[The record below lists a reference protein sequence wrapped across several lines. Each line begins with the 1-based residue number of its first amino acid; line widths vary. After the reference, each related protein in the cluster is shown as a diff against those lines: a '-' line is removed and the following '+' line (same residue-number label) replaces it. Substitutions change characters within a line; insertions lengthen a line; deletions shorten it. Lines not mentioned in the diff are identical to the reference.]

1 MKILELRF
9 KNVGSLYGEWV
20 IDFTDPE
27 YVAGGIFALTG
38 PTGAGKSTIL
48 DAICLALYGATP
60 RLGKIT
66 RSGNEIM
73 SRQTGECYAEVL
85 FESQA
90 GRFRCHWEQRRAR
103 KKAEGNLQDQE
114 HQIADADTGKPIE
127 TKKSLVGWVIEE
139 KTGMDFDR
147 FTRSIL
153 LAQGGFDTFL
163 KADVEQKSRILEQI
177 TGTEIY
183 SEISRRVHE
192 RQRDEREKLNLL
204 NAETSGIVILEPE
217 QEKEIQDDL
226 AAKQKQENE
235 LAEKSTETGKA
246 ITWLTTIEDLKKEI
260 LSLTDEA
267 AKLKTDTEAF
277 KPERAKLEQAV
288 KAASLDGTY
297 VSVTSLRK
305 QQTDDQTSLKTDEA
319 ALPELETSANTQAEA
334 LKAAEQIT
342 LKSKEDLKTA
352 ALLIQKIRSLDQKI
366 AEQTKAVSEGAD
378 ACTREAAKIETEK
391 QIRVKEQEKR
401 TAAEKTLEAAE
412 LYLKENAQDEWLI
425 SGLAGIEEQI
435 GNLLTKQQEITQ
447 KETDLKKADM
457 AVADATKKLEEA
469 SRQCSLKK
477 QGLATAGKNL
487 QQGKDA
493 LSQLLGDKLLRE
505 YRTEKETLLREM
517 AFIRKIEELE
527 DHRFKLEDGKPCPL
541 CGSTEHPFAKGN
553 VPVPDEI
560 EQKIESLTKLID
572 KADEQEAAIKKLEQA
587 ETTARN
593 NLNNSEK
600 LETEAA
606 NNKKAAE
613 KTLTE
618 LKDALT
624 KLRTGFD
631 ELKLAVSGKLQP
643 LGITEIPESEVEA
656 LLASLKSRLKA
667 WQKQAKLKTDI
678 EKQIA
683 DINSEVKRLDA
694 VIDTQ
699 VKALTEK
706 QENLERLKTELTE
719 GTEERKQLYGDKKP
733 DEEEARLNKAITDAE
748 KAEKKSRDLNNELQQ
763 KLTTAKSHIE
773 ALKKRIE
780 HRTPELEKAE
790 TDFSTALTPAGFA
803 DEKYFLEARLP
814 HEERE
819 SLSSRAKELDNAGT
833 ELKAKQ
839 KDRET
844 RLATEVTKKLT
855 DKTLEE
861 LEPQFKEYEESLKLL
876 RDAIAGL
883 KHRLSENAAA
893 KERIKEKQ
901 SATLAQKKECHRWEK
916 LHGLIGSAD
925 GKKYRNFAQGLTFE
939 LMVSHANRQLEKMTD
954 RYLLIR
960 DEQQPLELNVMDN
973 YQAGEIRST
982 KNLSGGESF
991 IVSLTLA
998 LGLSKMASRK
1008 VRVDSLF
1015 LDEGF
1020 GTLDDESLETALE
1033 TLSGLQ
1039 QDGKLIGIISH
1050 VSAMKERIST
1060 QINITPVSG
1069 GRSSLSG
1076 PGCTKIGVR
1085 AGGQSN
1091 G

>member
-9 KNVGSLYGEWV
+9 KNLNSLYGEWV

-27 YVAGGIFALTG
+27 YVSNGIFALTG

-66 RSGNEIM
+66 KSGNEIM
-73 SRQTGECYAEVL
+73 SRQTGECYAEVH

-90 GRFRCHWEQRRAR
+90 GRFRCHWDQRRAR

-114 HQIADADTGKPIE
+114 HQIADDATGKPIE
-127 TKKSLVGWVIEE
+127 TKKSLVGAVIEE

-163 KADVEQKSRILEQI
+163 KADVEQKSKILEQI

-192 RQRDEREKLNLL
+192 RQRDEREKLNIL

-217 QEKEIQDDL
+217 QEKEIQDEL
-226 AAKQKQENE
+226 AAKQKQETE
-235 LAEKSTETGKA
+235 LAGKSTETGKA
-246 ITWLTTIEDLKKEI
+246 ITWLTNIENLKKEI
-260 LSLTDEA
+260 LSLTDDA

-277 KPERAKLEQAV
+277 KPERAKLEQAT

-297 VSVTSLRK
+297 ATLTSLRK
-305 QQTDDQTSLKTDEA
+305 QQADDQTSLKTDEA
-319 ALPELETSANTQAEA
+319 TLPELESSANTQTEA
-334 LKAAEQIT
+334 LKAAEQLT
-342 LKSKEDLKTA
+342 LKSKEELKTA
-352 ALLIQKIRSLDQKI
+352 GPLIQKIRSLDQKI
-366 AEQTKAVSEGAD
+366 TEQTKVVSEGAD
-378 ACTREAAKIETEK
+378 ACTKEAGKIETNK
-391 QIRVKEQEKR
+391 QVRVKEQEKR
-401 TAAEKTLEAAE
+401 ITAEKTLEAAE
-412 LYLKENAQDEWLI
+412 LYLNENARDEWLI
-425 SGLAGIEEQI
+425 GGLAGVEEQL

-447 KETDLKKADM
+447 KETDVKKADT
-457 AVADATKKLEEA
+457 AVTDVTKKLDKA
-469 SRQCSLKK
+469 SKQCGLKK
-477 QGLATAGKNL
+477 QELETAGKNL

-517 AFIRKIEELE
+517 AFIKKIEELE
-527 DHRFKLEDGKPCPL
+527 DHRAKLEDGKPCPL
-541 CGSTEHPFAKGN
+541 CGSTEHPFAEGN

-572 KADEQEAAIKKLEQA
+572 KADEQETAIKKLEKV
-587 ETTARN
+587 ETSARN

-600 LETEAA
+600 LETEVA
-606 NNKKAAE
+606 NDKKAAE
-613 KTLTE
+613 KTLAE

-631 ELKLAVSGKLQP
+631 ELKLVVSGKLQP
-643 LGITEIPESEVEA
+643 LGISEIPETEVEA
-656 LLASLKSRLKA
+656 LLESLKSRLKA
-667 WQKQAKLKTDI
+667 WQEQVKQKADI

-683 DINSEVKRLDA
+683 AIDSEVKRLDA

-706 QENLERLKTELTE
+706 QETLERLKKELAD
-719 GTEERKQLYGDKKP
+719 GTEERKLLYGDKKP
-733 DEEEARLNKAITDAE
+733 DDEEGRLNKAIADAE
-748 KAEKKSRDLNNELQQ
+748 KAEKKTRDLNTELQQ
-763 KLTTAKSHIE
+763 KLTTAKTHVES
-773 ALKKRIE
+773 LKKRIE
-780 HRTPELEKAE
+780 QRTPELQKAE
-790 TDFSTALTPAGFA
+790 TDFSAALIPAGFA
-803 DEKYFLEARLP
+803 DEKAFLEARLSQ
-814 HEERE
+814 EDRE
-819 SLSSRAKELDNAGT
+819 SLSSRAKELDDAGT

-844 RLATEVTKKLT
+844 RLATEIAKKLT
-855 DKTLEE
+855 NKTLEE
-861 LEPQFKEYEESLKLL
+861 LEPQFKEFEESLKEL
-876 RDAIAGL
+876 RDAVAGL
-883 KHRLSENAAA
+883 KHKLSENRAA

-901 SATLAQKKECHRWEK
+901 SAIEAQKKECHRWEK

-960 DEQQPLELNVMDN
+960 DDQQPLELNVVDN

-1020 GTLDDESLETALE
+1020 GTLDEEALETALE

-1050 VSAMKERIST
+1050 VSALKERIST

-1076 PGCTKIGVR
+1076 PGCTKVVK
-1085 AGGQSN
+1085 SE
-1091 G
+1091 

>member
-9 KNVGSLYGEWV
+9 KNLNSLYGEWL
-20 IDFTDPE
+20 IDFADPE
-27 YVAGGIFALTG
+27 YVSNGIFALTG

-66 RSGNEIM
+66 KSGNEIM

-127 TKKSLVGWVIEE
+127 TKKSLVGAVIEE

-163 KADVEQKSRILEQI
+163 KADAEQKSKILEQI

-192 RQRDEREKLNLL
+192 RQRDEREKLNIL

-217 QEKEIQDDL
+217 QEKEIQQDL
-226 AAKQKQENE
+226 EAKQKQETE
-235 LAEKSTETGKA
+235 TAGKSTETGKA
-246 ITWLTTIEDLKKEI
+246 ITWLTTIENLKKEI

-277 KPERAKLEQAV
+277 KPERFKLEQAT

-297 VSVTSLRK
+297 ATLTSLRK
-305 QQTDDQTSLKTDEA
+305 QQADDQTSLKTDEA
-319 ALPELETSANTQAEA
+319 ALPELETSANTQAET
-334 LKAAEQIT
+334 LKAAEQLT
-342 LKSKEDLKTA
+342 LKAKEELKTA
-352 ALLIQKIRSLDQKI
+352 APLIQKIRSLDQKI

-378 ACTREAAKIETEK
+378 ACTKEAAKVETDK
-391 QIRVKEQEKR
+391 QARVKELEKR

-412 LYLKENAQDEWLI
+412 LYLKENARDEWLI
-425 SGLAGIEEQI
+425 SGLAGVEEQF
-435 GNLLTKQQEITQ
+435 GNLLAKQQEITQ
-447 KETDLKKADM
+447 KEADLKKADT

-469 SRQCSLKK
+469 SKQCSLKK
-477 QGLATAGKNL
+477 QELESASKNL
-487 QQGKDA
+487 QQGKDV
-493 LSQLLGDKLLRE
+493 LSELLGDKLLRE

-517 AFIRKIEELE
+517 AYIKKIMELE
-527 DHRFKLEDGKPCPL
+527 DHRAKLEDGKPCPL
-541 CGSTEHPFAKGN
+541 CGSTEHPFAEGN

-572 KADEQEAAIKKLEQA
+572 KADEQEAAIKKLEQV
-587 ETTARN
+587 ETSARN

-606 NNKKAAE
+606 NDKKAAE

-618 LKDALT
+618 LKDVLT
-624 KLRTGFD
+624 KLRTGF
-631 ELKLAVSGKLQP
+631 EEIKLAVSRKLQP
-643 LGITEIPESEVEA
+643 LGITEIPESEVE
-656 LLASLKSRLKA
+656 LLLKSLKSRLKA
-667 WQKQAKLKTDI
+667 WQEQAKLKTDI

-683 DINSEVKRLDA
+683 AIDSEVKRLDA

-706 QENLERLKTELTE
+706 QGKLEQQKKDLTD

-733 DEEEARLNKAITDAE
+733 DEEEGRLNKAIADAE
-748 KAEKKSRDLNNELQQ
+748 KAEKKARSLNTELQQ
-763 KLTTAKSHIE
+763 KLTTAKTHIE

-780 HRTPELEKAE
+780 QRTPELENAE

-803 DEKYFLEARLP
+803 DEKFFLEARLP

-844 RLATEVTKKLT
+844 RLSTEIAKKLT

-861 LEPQFKEYEESLKLL
+861 LEPQFKDYEESLKEF

-883 KHRLSENAAA
+883 KHKLTENTAA

-901 SATLAQKKECHRWEK
+901 TAIEAQKKECHRWEK

-960 DEQQPLELNVMDN
+960 DEHQPLELNVVDN

-1020 GTLDDESLETALE
+1020 GTLDEEALETSLD

-1076 PGCTKIGVR
+1076 PGCTKVVK
-1085 AGGQSN
+1085 SE
-1091 G
+1091 